1 MIFLQVSIFA
11 GFFLSF
17 KNLTN
22 FFFNACFYGAMV
34 LYCKGVTFMA
44 YFLKKTN
51 NKKGTYLQIY
61 SSFYDPERGHTAH
74 KAYKP
79 IGYVHELQA
88 RGIADPISF
97 YKEEVN
103 KLNQEAKALKAA
115 KKAKQISDDSPE
127 KLIGYFPMK
136 NINDKLSVKKYIDL
150 MQTATDFRFNVFD
163 MLSALV
169 YARLV
174 QPCSKSKTYDEVIPK
189 LFESYEFSLN
199 QLYDGLEYIGCEYE
213 KIIEIYNHQIR
224 QMYQFDTS
232 HTYFDCTNFYF
243 EIDREDDFRK
253 KGPSKENRK
262 EPIVGLGLLLDANQI
277 PIGMKLFPGNQ
288 SEKPVIRNIIDDL
301 KKRNSVSGR
310 TIQIAD
316 KGLNCA
322 ENIFHALKNGD
333 GYIFSRSVKT
343 LPETER
349 TWVLLPNDYRDAK
362 NAAGET
368 LYRIKECVDEFEYKF
383 TVPGTGSLK
392 KFRITEK
399 RIVTFNP
406 KLAKKQIYEINKEV
420 EKARLLKA
428 SQAKR
433 AEYGD
438 SAKYVIFTA
447 ADKKGNDTDGKVKVT
462 MNEELIRK
470 SLELAGY
477 NMLVTSEISMK
488 DKDVYNAY
496 HNLWRIEESFRIMK
510 SQLDARPVYLQ
521 KRDTIVGHFLICY
534 LAVLLTRL
542 LQFKILKNSYSSEDL
557 FDFIRDFRVAKISDR
572 KYINLSHGTSFIREL
587 SELCGLPLT
596 SYFLNEGD
604 IKKMLS
610 HRF

>member
-1 MIFLQVSIFA
+1 MEY
-11 GFFLSF
+11 F
-17 KNLTN
+17 KKSN
-22 FFFNACFYGAMV
+22 Y
-34 LYCKGVTFMA
+34 
-44 YFLKKTN
+44 
-51 NKKGTYLQIY
+51 KKGTYLQIY
-61 SSFYDPERGHTAH
+61 ESFYDPERKGGAH
-74 KAYKP
+74 RSFKAL
-79 IGYVHELQA
+79 GYVHALQA
-88 RGIADPISF
+88 KGIDDPISF
-97 YKEEVN
+97 YKEEVIR
-103 KLNQEAKALKAA
+103 LNQEANAAKAA

-150 MQTATDFRFNVFD
+150 MQTATDFRFNVYD
-163 MLSALV
+163 LISALI

-174 QPCSKSKTYDEVIPK
+174 QPCSKSKTFDEVIPK
-189 LFESYEFSLN
+189 LFESYDFSLN

-213 KIIEIYNHQIR
+213 KIIEIYNHQIQ

-243 EIDREDDFRK
+243 EIDKEDDFRK

-262 EPIVGLGLLLDANQI
+262 EPIVGLGLLLDVNQI

-288 SEKPVIRNIIDDL
+288 SKKPVLRKVIDDL
-301 KKRNSVSGR
+301 KKRNAVSGR

-333 GYIFSRSVKT
+333 GYIFSKSVKQ
-343 LPETER
+343 LPGTEKV
-349 TWVLLPNDYRDAK
+349 WVLLPNDYKDVKDAEG
-362 NAAGET
+362 NT

-383 TVPGTGSLK
+383 TDSETGSLK
-392 KFRITEK
+392 KYKITEK

-428 SQAKR
+428 SQAKKS
-433 AEYGD
+433 EYGD
-438 SAKYVIFTA
+438 SAKYVIFTPV
-447 ADKKGNDTDGKVKVT
+447 DKKGNDTDGRVKVT
-462 MNEELIRK
+462 MNEELIKK

-477 NMLVTSEISMK
+477 NMLVTSEISMGARE
-488 DKDVYNAY
+488 VYTAY

-521 KRDTIVGHFLICY
+521 KENTIVGHFLICY
-534 LAVLLTRL
+534 LTVLLTRL
-542 LQFKILKNSYSSEDL
+542 LQFKILKNNYCSEDL
-557 FDFIRDFRVAKISDR
+557 FEFIHDFRVAKISDR
-572 KYINLSHGTSFIREL
+572 KYINLSRGTEFIKGF
-587 SELCGLPLT
+587 STLCNLPLT
-596 SYFLNEGD
+596 SYFLSDGE

>member
-1 MIFLQVSIFA
+1 
-11 GFFLSF
+11 
-17 KNLTN
+17 
-22 FFFNACFYGAMV
+22 
-34 LYCKGVTFMA
+34 MA
-44 YFLKKTN
+44 YFLKKSN
-51 NKKGTYLQIY
+51 YKKGTYLQIY
-61 SSFYDPERGHTAH
+61 ESFYDPERKGGAH
-74 KAYKP
+74 RSYKAL
-79 IGYVHELQA
+79 GYVHELQA
-88 RGIADPISF
+88 NGIDDPIAF
-97 YKEEVN
+97 YKEEVL
-103 KLNQEAKALKAA
+103 KLNQELKAA
-115 KKAKQISDDSPE
+115 KDAKKVRQISDDSPE

-150 MQTATDFRFNVFD
+150 MQTATDFRFSVFD
-163 MLSALV
+163 LISALV

-174 QPCSKSKTYDEVIPK
+174 HPCSKSKTYDEVIPK
-189 LFESYEFSLN
+189 LFDSYDFSLN

-213 KIIEIYNHQIR
+213 KIIEIYNHQIK
-224 QMYQFDTS
+224 QMYRFDTS

-243 EIDREDDFRK
+243 EIDKEDHFRK

-277 PIGMKLFPGNQ
+277 PVGMKLFPGNQ

-301 KKRNSVSGR
+301 KKRNALSGR

-333 GYIFSRSVKT
+333 GYIFSKSVKQ
-343 LPETER
+343 LPETEK
-349 TWVLLPNDYRDAK
+349 TWVLLPNDYRDVK
-362 NAAGET
+362 NVGGEVM
-368 LYRIKECVDEFEYKF
+368 YRIKECVDEFQYKF
-383 TVPGTGSLK
+383 KDSDTGLEK

-399 RIVTFNP
+399 RIVTYNP

-428 SQAKR
+428 SQAKKS
-433 AEYGD
+433 EYGD

-447 ADKKGNDTDGKVKVT
+447 VDKKGNETDGKIKVS
-462 MNEELIRK
+462 MNEELIKK

-477 NMLVTSEISMK
+477 NLLVTSEISMS

-521 KRDTIVGHFLICY
+521 KKDTIIGHFLICY

-542 LQFKILKNSYSSEDL
+542 LQFKILKSNYCSEDL
-557 FDFIRDFRVAKISDR
+557 FDFVHDFRVARISDR
-572 KYINLSHGTSFIREL
+572 KYINLSRGTTFIKEF
-587 SELCGLPLT
+587 STICNLPLT
-596 SYFLNEGD
+596 SYFLSEGE

>member
-1 MIFLQVSIFA
+1 
-11 GFFLSF
+11 
-17 KNLTN
+17 
-22 FFFNACFYGAMV
+22 
-34 LYCKGVTFMA
+34 MA

-61 SSFYDPERGHTAH
+61 ESFYDPDRGHTAH
-74 KAYKP
+74 KSYKP

-88 RGIADPISF
+88 KGIDDPIAF
-97 YKEEVN
+97 YKEEVI
-103 KLNQEAKALKAA
+103 KLNQELKAA
-115 KKAKQISDDSPE
+115 KDSKKAKQISDDSPE

-163 MLSALV
+163 MMSSLV

-174 QPCSKSKTYDEVIPK
+174 QPCSKSKTFEEVIPK
-189 LFESYEFSLN
+189 LFDSYDFSLN

-213 KIIEIYNHQIR
+213 KIIEIYNHQI
-224 QMYQFDTS
+224 QQLYKFDTS

-243 EIDREDDFRK
+243 EIDKEDTFRR

-288 SEKPVIRNIIDDL
+288 SEKPVIRNILQDL
-301 KKRNSVSGR
+301 RKRNSVSGR

-333 GYIFSRSVKT
+333 GYIFSKSVKQ
-343 LPETER
+343 LPEVEK
-349 TWVLLPNDYRDAK
+349 TWVLLPNDYRDVK
-362 NAAGET
+362 NANGEV
-368 LYRIKECVDEFEYKF
+368 LYRIKECVDAFEYKF
-383 TVPGTGSLK
+383 RDSDTGREK
-392 KFRITEK
+392 RFKITEK
-399 RIVTFNP
+399 RIVTYNP

-428 SQAKR
+428 SQAKKS
-433 AEYGD
+433 EYGD
-438 SAKYVIFTA
+438 SAKYVIFTT
-447 ADKKGNDTDGKVKVT
+447 ADKKGNETDGKIKVS
-462 MNEELIRK
+462 MNEELIKK

-477 NMLVTSEISMK
+477 NMLVTSEITMN
-488 DKDVYNAY
+488 DKDVYDAY

-510 SQLDARPVYLQ
+510 SQFDARPVYLQ
-521 KRDTIVGHFLICY
+521 KEDTIVGHFLICY

-542 LQFKILKNSYSSEDL
+542 LQFKILKNNYCSEDL
-557 FDFIRDFRVAKISDR
+557 FEFIHDFRVAKISDR
-572 KYINLSHGTSFIREL
+572 KYINLSRGTTFIKEFAAH
-587 SELCGLPLT
+587 CNMPLT

>member
-1 MIFLQVSIFA
+1 
-11 GFFLSF
+11 
-17 KNLTN
+17 
-22 FFFNACFYGAMV
+22 
-34 LYCKGVTFMA
+34 MA
-44 YFLKKTN
+44 YFLKKSN
-51 NKKGTYLQIY
+51 YKKGTYLQIY
-61 SSFYDPERGHTAH
+61 ESFYDPERKGGAH
-74 KAYKP
+74 RSYKAL
-79 IGYVHELQA
+79 GYVHELQA
-88 RGIADPISF
+88 KGIEDPISY
-97 YKEEVN
+97 YKEEVL
-103 KLNQEAKALKAA
+103 KLNQQRNAA
-115 KKAKQISDDSPE
+115 RATEKTKQISEDSPE
-127 KLIGYFPMK
+127 KRIGYFPLK
-136 NINDKLSVKKYIDL
+136 NINDMLSVKKYLDL
-150 MQTATDFRFNVFD
+150 MQTATDFRFNIYD
-163 MLSALV
+163 MISALV

-174 QPCSKSKTYDEVIPK
+174 QPCSKLKTYDEVIPK
-189 LFESYEFSLN
+189 LFDAYDFSLN
-199 QLYDGLEYIGCEYE
+199 QLYDGLEYIGSEYE
-213 KIIEIYNHQIR
+213 KIIEIYNHQIQQLYR
-224 QMYQFDTS
+224 FDTS

-243 EIDREDDFRK
+243 EIDKEDDFRK

-288 SEKPVIRNIIDDL
+288 SEKPVIRGIIDDL

-333 GYIFSRSVKT
+333 GYIFSKSVKQ
-343 LPETER
+343 LPEIER
-349 TWVLLPNDYRDAK
+349 TWVLLPNDYRDVK
-362 NAAGET
+362 NASGDV

-383 TVPGTGSLK
+383 TDSKTGTKK

-428 SQAKR
+428 SQAKKS
-433 AEYGD
+433 EYGD
-438 SAKYVIFTA
+438 SAKYVIFTTT
-447 ADKKGNDTDGKVKVT
+447 DKKGNDTDGKVKVV
-462 MNEELIRK
+462 MNEELIKK

-477 NMLVTSEISMK
+477 NLLVTSELSK
-488 DKDVYNAY
+488 SDKEIYQAY

-521 KRDTIVGHFLICY
+521 KQNTITGHFLICY
-534 LAVLLTRL
+534 LSVLLTRL
-542 LQFKILKNSYSSEDL
+542 FQFKILRNNYCSEDL
-557 FDFIRDFRVAKISDR
+557 FDFIHDFRVVRISDR
-572 KYINLSHGTSFIREL
+572 KYINLSRNTTFIREFA
-587 SELCGLPLT
+587 SLCNLPLT
-596 SYFLNEGD
+596 SYFLSDGE

>member
-1 MIFLQVSIFA
+1 
-11 GFFLSF
+11 
-17 KNLTN
+17 
-22 FFFNACFYGAMV
+22 
-34 LYCKGVTFMA
+34 MA
-44 YFLKKTN
+44 YFLKKSN
-51 NKKGTYLQIY
+51 YKKGTYLQIY
-61 SSFYDPERGHTAH
+61 ESFYDPERKGGAH
-74 KAYKP
+74 RSYKAL
-79 IGYVHELQA
+79 GYVHELQA
-88 RGIADPISF
+88 KGIDDPIAF
-97 YKEEVN
+97 YKEEVL
-103 KLNQEAKALKAA
+103 KLNQELKAA
-115 KKAKQISDDSPE
+115 KDAKKVRQISDDSPE

-136 NINDKLSVKKYIDL
+136 NINDQLSVKKYIDL

-163 MLSALV
+163 MVSALV

-174 QPCSKSKTYDEVIPK
+174 HPCSKSKTYDEVIPK
-189 LFESYEFSLN
+189 LFDSYEFSLN

-213 KIIEIYNHQIR
+213 KIIEIYNHQIK
-224 QMYQFDTS
+224 QMYRFDTS

-243 EIDREDDFRK
+243 EIDKEDHFRK

-277 PIGMKLFPGNQ
+277 PVGMKLFPGNQ

-301 KKRNSVSGR
+301 KKRNSLSGR

-322 ENIFHALKNGD
+322 ENIFHALKNGN
-333 GYIFSRSVKT
+333 GYIFSKSVKQ
-343 LPETER
+343 LPETEK
-349 TWVLLPNDYRDAK
+349 TWVLLPNDYRDVK
-362 NAAGET
+362 NVGGEVM
-368 LYRIKECVDEFEYKF
+368 YRIKECVDEFEYKF
-383 TVPGTGSLK
+383 KDSDTGLEK

-399 RIVTFNP
+399 RIVTYNP
-406 KLAKKQIYEINKEV
+406 TLAKKQIYEINKEV

-428 SQAKR
+428 SQAKKS
-433 AEYGD
+433 EYGD

-447 ADKKGNDTDGKVKVT
+447 ADKKGNETDGKIKVS
-462 MNEELIRK
+462 MNEELIKK

-477 NMLVTSEISMK
+477 NLLVTSEISMS
-488 DKDVYNAY
+488 DKDVYDAY

-521 KRDTIVGHFLICY
+521 KKDTIIGHFLICY

-542 LQFKILKNSYSSEDL
+542 LQFKLLKSNYCSEDL
-557 FDFIRDFRVAKISDR
+557 FDFVHDFRVARISDR
-572 KYINLSHGTSFIREL
+572 KYINLSRGTTFIKEF
-587 SELCGLPLT
+587 STICNLPLT
-596 SYFLNEGD
+596 SYFLSEGE

>member
-1 MIFLQVSIFA
+1 
-11 GFFLSF
+11 
-17 KNLTN
+17 
-22 FFFNACFYGAMV
+22 
-34 LYCKGVTFMA
+34 MA

-61 SSFYDPERGHTAH
+61 ESFYDPDRGHTAH
-74 KAYKP
+74 KSYKP

-88 RGIADPISF
+88 KGIDDPIAF
-97 YKEEVN
+97 YKEEVI
-103 KLNQEAKALKAA
+103 KLNQELKAA
-115 KKAKQISDDSPE
+115 KDSKKAKQISDDSPE

-163 MLSALV
+163 MMSSLV

-174 QPCSKSKTYDEVIPK
+174 QPCSKSKTFEDVIPK
-189 LFESYEFSLN
+189 LFDSYDFSLN

-213 KIIEIYNHQIR
+213 KIIEIYNHQI
-224 QMYQFDTS
+224 QQLYKFDTS

-243 EIDREDDFRK
+243 EIDKEDTFRR

-288 SEKPVIRNIIDDL
+288 SEKPVIRNILQDL

-333 GYIFSRSVKT
+333 GYIFSKSVKQ
-343 LPETER
+343 LPEVEK
-349 TWVLLPNDYRDAK
+349 TWVLLPNDYRDVK
-362 NAAGET
+362 NANGEV
-368 LYRIKECVDEFEYKF
+368 LYRIKECVDAFEYKF
-383 TVPGTGSLK
+383 RDSDTGREK
-392 KFRITEK
+392 RFKITEK
-399 RIVTFNP
+399 RIVTYNP

-428 SQAKR
+428 SQAKKS
-433 AEYGD
+433 EYGD
-438 SAKYVIFTA
+438 SAKYVIFTT
-447 ADKKGNDTDGKVKVT
+447 ADKKGNETDGKIKVS
-462 MNEELIRK
+462 MNEELIKK

-477 NMLVTSEISMK
+477 NMLVTSEITMN
-488 DKDVYNAY
+488 DKDVYDAY

-521 KRDTIVGHFLICY
+521 KEDTIVGHFLICY

-542 LQFKILKNSYSSEDL
+542 LQFKILKNNYCSEDL
-557 FDFIRDFRVAKISDR
+557 FEFIHDFRVAKISDR
-572 KYINLSHGTSFIREL
+572 KYINLSRGTTFIKEFAAH
-587 SELCGLPLT
+587 CNMPLT

>member
-1 MIFLQVSIFA
+1 
-11 GFFLSF
+11 
-17 KNLTN
+17 
-22 FFFNACFYGAMV
+22 
-34 LYCKGVTFMA
+34 MA
-44 YFLKKTN
+44 YFLKKSN
-51 NKKGTYLQIY
+51 YKKGTYLQIY
-61 SSFYDPERGHTAH
+61 ESFYDPERKGGAH
-74 KAYKP
+74 RSYKAL
-79 IGYVHELQA
+79 GYVHELQA
-88 RGIADPISF
+88 NGIDDPIAF
-97 YKEEVN
+97 YKEEVL
-103 KLNQEAKALKAA
+103 KLNQELKAA
-115 KKAKQISDDSPE
+115 KDAKKVRQISDDSPE

-150 MQTATDFRFNVFD
+150 MQTATDFRFSVFD
-163 MLSALV
+163 LISALV

-174 QPCSKSKTYDEVIPK
+174 HPCSKSKTYDEVIPK
-189 LFESYEFSLN
+189 LFDSYDFSLN

-213 KIIEIYNHQIR
+213 KIIEIYNHQIK
-224 QMYQFDTS
+224 QMYRFDTS

-243 EIDREDDFRK
+243 EIDKEDHFRK

-277 PIGMKLFPGNQ
+277 PVGMKLFPGNQ

-301 KKRNSVSGR
+301 KKRNALSGR

-333 GYIFSRSVKT
+333 GYIFSKSVKQ
-343 LPETER
+343 LPETEK
-349 TWVLLPNDYRDAK
+349 TWVLLPNDYRDVK
-362 NAAGET
+362 NVGGEVM
-368 LYRIKECVDEFEYKF
+368 YRIKECVDEFQYKF
-383 TVPGTGSLK
+383 KDSDTGLEK

-399 RIVTFNP
+399 RIVTYNP

-428 SQAKR
+428 SQAKKS
-433 AEYGD
+433 EYGD

-447 ADKKGNDTDGKVKVT
+447 ADKKGNETDGKIKVS
-462 MNEELIRK
+462 MNEELIKK

-477 NMLVTSEISMK
+477 NLLVTSEISMS
-488 DKDVYNAY
+488 DKDVYDAY

-521 KRDTIVGHFLICY
+521 KKDTIIGHFLICY

-542 LQFKILKNSYSSEDL
+542 LQFKILKSNYCSEDL
-557 FDFIRDFRVAKISDR
+557 FDFVHDFRVARISDR
-572 KYINLSHGTSFIREL
+572 KYINLSRGTTFIKEF
-587 SELCGLPLT
+587 STICNLPLT
-596 SYFLNEGD
+596 SYFLSEGE

>member
-1 MIFLQVSIFA
+1 
-11 GFFLSF
+11 
-17 KNLTN
+17 
-22 FFFNACFYGAMV
+22 MV
-34 LYCKGVTFMA
+34 LYYKRVTFVA
-44 YFLKKTN
+44 YFLKKTI

-79 IGYVHELQA
+79 VGYVHELQA
-88 RGIADPISF
+88 KGIDDPIAF
-97 YKEEVN
+97 YKEEVI
-103 KLNQEAKALKAA
+103 KLNQELKAA
-115 KKAKQISDDSPE
+115 KDAKKARQISDDSPE

-163 MLSALV
+163 MISALV

-174 QPCSKSKTYDEVIPK
+174 QPCSKAKTFDEVIPK
-189 LFESYEFSLN
+189 LFDSYGFSLN

-213 KIIEIYNHQIR
+213 KIIEIYNHQI
-224 QMYQFDTS
+224 QQLYKFDTS

-243 EIDREDDFRK
+243 EIDKEDDFRR

-288 SEKPVIRNIIDDL
+288 SEKPVIRNIIQDL

-333 GYIFSRSVKT
+333 GYIFSKSVKQ
-343 LPETER
+343 LPEVEK
-349 TWVLLPNDYRDAK
+349 TWILLPNDYRDVK
-362 NAAGET
+362 NASGEVM
-368 LYRIKECVDEFEYKF
+368 YRIKECVDEFEYKF
-383 TVPGTGSLK
+383 RDSDTESEK
-392 KFRITEK
+392 KFKITEK
-399 RIVTFNP
+399 RIVTYNP

-428 SQAKR
+428 SQAKKS
-433 AEYGD
+433 EYGD
-438 SAKYVIFTA
+438 SAKYVIFTT
-447 ADKKGNDTDGKVKVT
+447 ADKKGNETDGKIKVT
-462 MNEELIRK
+462 MNEELIQK

-477 NMLVTSEISMK
+477 NMLVTSEIAMS
-488 DKDVYNAY
+488 DKDVYDAY

-521 KRDTIVGHFLICY
+521 KENTIIGHFLICY

-542 LQFKILKNSYSSEDL
+542 LQFKILRNNYCSEDL
-557 FDFIRDFRVAKISDR
+557 FEFVHDFRVAKISDR
-572 KYINLSHGTSFIREL
+572 KYINLSRGTTFIKEF
-587 SELCGLPLT
+587 STLCNLPLT
-596 SYFLNEGD
+596 SYFLSEGE

>member
-1 MIFLQVSIFA
+1 
-11 GFFLSF
+11 
-17 KNLTN
+17 
-22 FFFNACFYGAMV
+22 
-34 LYCKGVTFMA
+34 MA
-44 YFLKKTN
+44 YFLKKSN
-51 NKKGTYLQIY
+51 YKKGTYLQIY
-61 SSFYDPERGHTAH
+61 ESFYDPERKGGAH
-74 KAYKP
+74 RSYKAL
-79 IGYVHELQA
+79 GYVHELQA
-88 RGIADPISF
+88 NGIDDPIAF
-97 YKEEVN
+97 YKEEVL
-103 KLNQEAKALKAA
+103 KLNQELKAA
-115 KKAKQISDDSPE
+115 KDAKKVRQISDDSPE

-150 MQTATDFRFNVFD
+150 MQTATDFRFSVFD
-163 MLSALV
+163 LISALV

-174 QPCSKSKTYDEVIPK
+174 HPCSKSKTYDEVIPK
-189 LFESYEFSLN
+189 LFDSYEFSLN

-213 KIIEIYNHQIR
+213 KIIEIYNHQIK
-224 QMYQFDTS
+224 QMYRFDTS

-243 EIDREDDFRK
+243 EIDKEDHFRK

-277 PIGMKLFPGNQ
+277 PVGMKLFPGNQ

-301 KKRNSVSGR
+301 KKRSALSRR

-316 KGLNCA
+316 KGINCA

-333 GYIFSRSVKT
+333 GYIFSKSVKQ
-343 LPETER
+343 LPEIEK
-349 TWVLLPNDYRDAK
+349 TWVLLPNDYRDVK
-362 NAAGET
+362 NVGGEVM
-368 LYRIKECVDEFEYKF
+368 YRIKECVDEFQYKF
-383 TVPGTGSLK
+383 KDSDTGLEK

-399 RIVTFNP
+399 RIVTYNP

-428 SQAKR
+428 SQAKKS
-433 AEYGD
+433 EYGD

-447 ADKKGNDTDGKVKVT
+447 ADKKGNETDGKIKVS
-462 MNEELIRK
+462 MNEELIKK

-477 NMLVTSEISMK
+477 NLLVTSEISMS
-488 DKDVYNAY
+488 DKDVYDAY

-521 KRDTIVGHFLICY
+521 KKDTIIGHFLICY

-542 LQFKILKNSYSSEDL
+542 LQFKLLKSNYCSEDL
-557 FDFIRDFRVAKISDR
+557 FDFVHDFRVARISDR
-572 KYINLSHGTSFIREL
+572 KYINLSRGTTFIKEF
-587 SELCGLPLT
+587 STICNLPLT
-596 SYFLNEGD
+596 SYFLSEGE

>member
-1 MIFLQVSIFA
+1 
-11 GFFLSF
+11 
-17 KNLTN
+17 
-22 FFFNACFYGAMV
+22 
-34 LYCKGVTFMA
+34 MA

-79 IGYVHELQA
+79 LGYVHELQEK
-88 RGIADPISF
+88 GIADPISF

-103 KLNQEAKALKAA
+103 KLNQEAKAA
-115 KKAKQISDDSPE
+115 KNANKIKQISDDSPE
-127 KLIGYFPMK
+127 KLLGYFPLK
-136 NINDKLSVKKYIDL
+136 NINDRLAVKKYIDL
-150 MQTATDFRFNVFD
+150 MQTTTDFRFNVFD
-163 MLSALV
+163 LISALV

-174 QPCSKSKTYDEVIPK
+174 QPCSKYKTYDEVIPK
-189 LFESYEFSLN
+189 LFDSYDFSLN

-213 KIIEIYNHQIR
+213 KIIEIYNHQIQ

-243 EIDREDDFRK
+243 EIDKEDTFRR

-277 PIGMKLFPGNQ
+277 PIDMKMFPGNQ
-288 SEKPVIRNIIDDL
+288 SEKPVIRNVIDEL

-333 GYIFSRSVKT
+333 GYIFSKSVKL
-343 LPETER
+343 LPEIER
-349 TWVLLPNDYRDAK
+349 TWVLLPNGYRDIK
-362 NAAGET
+362 NENGDV

-383 TVPGTGSLK
+383 NDSETGK
-392 KFRITEK
+392 VRKFKITEK

-406 KLAKKQIYEINKEV
+406 KLAKKQIFEINKEV
-420 EKARLLKA
+420 AKAKLLKA

-433 AEYGD
+433 SEYGD
-438 SAKYVIFTA
+438 SAKYVIFTTI
-447 ADKKGNDTDGKVKVT
+447 DKKGNDTDGKVKVT
-462 MNEELIRK
+462 MNEELIQR

-477 NMLVTSEISMK
+477 NMLVTSEISMH
-488 DKDVYNAY
+488 DKAVYTAY
-496 HNLWRIEESFRIMK
+496 HNLWRIEESFR
-510 SQLDARPVYLQ
+510 VC
-521 KRDTIVGHFLICY
+521 FL
-534 LAVLLTRL
+534 
-542 LQFKILKNSYSSEDL
+542 SSA
-557 FDFIRDFRVAKISDR
+557 F
-572 KYINLSHGTSFIREL
+572 
-587 SELCGLPLT
+587 P
-596 SYFLNEGD
+596 
-604 IKKMLS
+604 
-610 HRF
+610 